1 MSTTDTPTPTPQ
13 PPAPPLLGWKKALW
27 LGGLLIGAAIASDMV
42 TDIARER
49 TTYQEEARQTIAGKW
64 GGSQG
69 LSVPRLYIPVRLT
82 NGTSSHI
89 RVDAGGVAMD
99 VTLKPQEKRSGVF
112 SSVVYTAEAEITG
125 TFTIDPD
132 TILHSPADG
141 VAAIQWDDAFLA
153 LHTQRRDDG
162 ITMAPAV
169 WDGRPLPWR
178 PLRHEARNE
187 ARSDTQGEAKGGTAG
202 ACAAGA
208 VMTARVALSGTADGA
223 PHSFRT
229 HVGFRGSD
237 AVSVAFGAAQGTV
250 RVRSPWDSLGFTGTR
265 SPDTVTRTD
274 DGTTAEWSSRW
285 AAAPDG
291 DAAAG
296 TGEGPGLVREEPF
309 RPAPC
314 LSGPQYGARLVVD
327 VPDYRKVERTSKY
340 ALLFVGLGMAAYL
353 LFEILARVRIHE
365 LQYTLL
371 TASLVLFPLLLL
383 AAADVAGYGIAF
395 LLSAV
400 AVLGQAGLYT
410 LSVTRRAGLTAV
422 FTGMLAG
429 VFALLFILPS
439 MENHALQT
447 GAVVLFLV
455 LSALMAVTQRCLGR
469 TPPG

>member
-1 MSTTDTPTPTPQ
+1 MSTTETPTP
-13 PPAPPLLGWKKALW
+13 APHGPSLLGWKKALW

-141 VAAIQWDDAFLA
+141 VAAIQWDEAFLA
-153 LHTQRRDDG
+153 VHTQRRDDG

-178 PLRHEARNE
+178 PLRA
-187 ARSDTQGEAKGGTAG
+187 EAKGEAPGG
-202 ACAAGA
+202 CAAGA
-208 VMTARVALSGTADGA
+208 VMTARVALPATADGA
-223 PHSFRT
+223 PHSLRT

-250 RVRSPWDSLGFTGTR
+250 RVASPWDSLGFTGTR
-265 SPDTVTRTD
+265 SPDRVTRTD

-296 TGEGPGLVREEPF
+296 TDEGPGLVREEPF
-309 RPAPC
+309 RPASC

-395 LLSAV
+395 LLSAM

-410 LSVTRRAGLTAV
+410 LSVTRRAGLAAA

-439 MENHALQT
+439 METHALQT

>member
-1 MSTTDTPTPTPQ
+1 MSTTDTPTPAA
-13 PPAPPLLGWKKALW
+13 PPPTPPLLGWKKALW
-27 LGGLLIGAAIASDMV
+27 LGCLLIGATIAGDMV

-69 LSVPRLYIPVRLT
+69 LSVPRLYIPVRLS

-89 RVDAGGVAMD
+89 RVDAGNVAMD

-141 VAAIQWDDAFLA
+141 VVTIQWDEAFLA
-153 LHTQRRDDG
+153 VHTQRRDDG

-169 WDGRPLPWR
+169 WDGQPLPWR
-178 PLRHEARNE
+178 PIRPETK
-187 ARSDTQGEAKGGTAG
+187 SDTKSEAKGDAPG

-208 VMTARVALSGTADGA
+208 VMTARVVLTAPVDGS
-223 PHSFRT
+223 PHSVRT
-229 HVGFRGSD
+229 HVSFRGSD

-250 RVRSPWDSLGFTGTR
+250 RVTSPWESLGFTGTR

-285 AAAPDG
+285 AATPDG

-296 TGEGPGLVREEPF
+296 TDEGPGLVREEPF

-383 AAADVAGYGIAF
+383 AAADGTGYGIAF
-395 LLSAV
+395 LLSAA
-400 AVLGQAGLYT
+400 AVLTQAGLYT

-439 MENHALQT
+439 METHALQT

>member
-1 MSTTDTPTPTPQ
+1 MSPPDAPMPATPR
-13 PPAPPLLGWKKALW
+13 PPAPSLLGWKKALW
-27 LGGLLIGAAIASDMV
+27 LGCLLAGAAIASEMV

-49 TTYQEEARQTIAGKW
+49 TSYQEEARQSIAGKW

-69 LSVPRLYIPVRLT
+69 LSVPRLYVPVRLT

-89 RVDAGGVAMD
+89 RVDAGNVAMD

-132 TILHSPADG
+132 TILHSPAEG
-141 VAAIQWDDAFLA
+141 VAAIHWDEAFLA
-153 LHTQRRDDG
+153 IHAQRRDDG
-162 ITMAPAV
+162 IKAAPVV

-178 PLRHEARNE
+178 PMR
-187 ARSDTQGEAKGGTAG
+187 TEAKRETPS
-202 ACAAGA
+202 ACPNAA
-208 VMTARVALSGTADGA
+208 TIISPLALTTPADGT

-229 HVGFRGSD
+229 HVSFRGSD
-237 AVSVAFGAAQGTV
+237 TVSVAFGAAQGTV
-250 RVRSPWDSLGFTGTR
+250 RVTSPWHSLGFTGTR

-274 DGTTAEWSSRW
+274 DGTTAEWSTRW

-291 DAAAG
+291 EAAG
-296 TGEGPGLVREEPF
+296 TDEGPRLVREELF

-314 LSGPQYGARLVVD
+314 LSGPAYGARLVVD

-383 AAADVAGYGIAF
+383 AAADVTGYGIAF
-395 LLSAV
+395 LLSAA
-400 AVLGQAGLYT
+400 AVLAQAGLYT

-422 FTGMLAG
+422 FTAMLAG

-439 MENHALQT
+439 METHALQT